1 MALHHLMA
9 LHPLRRM
16 RHKLQAETPSEY
28 TYSHFCVELSRLLC
42 VKIPFGAIVGLE
54 PGTFWSA
61 DQCFNRLATK
71 QHILC
76 LLYMEHEE
84 ENWVPIRVPITK
96 SMTWVSFVH
105 ANDFAFLIERRK
117 GILLFPSI
125 LGNVTLIAYRTCTRL
140 KQIVLLVHIVLFN
153 YCALWVK
160 VDLMILYRG
169 IKMTIHSLWEYI
181 NILRRFNVVL
191 KRQILVNTK
200 PVCMVPKHTI
210 SHEQYLYCF
219 IAFMNLAI
227 YSFPGNSIIL
237 KVFFE
242 PPIILLLFW
251 E

>member
-1 MALHHLMA
+1 
-9 LHPLRRM
+9 
-16 RHKLQAETPSEY
+16 
-28 TYSHFCVELSRLLC
+28 
-42 VKIPFGAIVGLE
+42 
-54 PGTFWSA
+54 
-61 DQCFNRLATK
+61 
-71 QHILC
+71 
-76 LLYMEHEE
+76 MEHKE

-105 ANDFAFLIERRK
+105 ANDFTFLIEKRI

-160 VDLMILYRG
+160 VDLLILYRG

-200 PVCMVPKHTI
+200 PVCMVWKHAF
-210 SHEQYLYCF
+210 SHEQYTVSLTLHLF
-219 IAFMNLAI
+219 IPRKLTD
-227 YSFPGNSIIL
+227 YSGSILHSLNYLSFLWVISSSL
-237 KVFFE
+237 TRKQMSCSSTIHV
-242 PPIILLLFW
+242 LW
-251 E
+251 CST